1 MQLKRLFYKAGL
13 CICLFLPLY
22 LASCTAKHGIGEPLN
37 VKVNATNPAD
47 TIWYMEVKL
56 IPTYASYTLP
66 FNALGIIQ
74 PDDLQNDI
82 DLGNV
87 KTLVLRYRFAD
98 ELQLQEIKNRLLATG
113 RVADIRITTS
123 NN

>member
-56 IPTYASYTLP
+56 IPGRFTYMLP
-66 FNALGIIQ
+66 FNVLDIEQAY
-74 PDDLQNDI
+74 DLQGDFDFGSTN
-82 DLGNV
+82 
-87 KTLVLRYRFAD
+87 TMVLRYRFAD

-123 NN
+123 SN

>member
-1 MQLKRLFYKAGL
+1 MEKQVIWGYPRLCL
-13 CICLFLPLY
+13 CLFFALCW
-22 LASCTAKHGIGEPLN
+22 ASCSAKHGLEAPLN
-37 VKVNATNPAD
+37 VNNTKPAD
-47 TIWYMEVKL
+47 TVWYMEVKL
-56 IPTYASYTLP
+56 IPAYTTYNLP
-66 FNALGIIQ
+66 FNVLGVIQ
-74 PDDLQNDI
+74 PNDLQNDI